1 MRLRQLLPVASLG
14 LLAALLAHT
23 ASYGSD
29 HVVGGS
35 HHVALEL
42 LALAGAGSFGMVVA
56 GLAWLGAGRHA
67 DGSVLAAAVRPLL
80 PSLASLLASATL
92 WFALIESIEPEH
104 VTQAPIPLIGL
115 CLFAAS
121 ALIALAAK
129 WFVAAV
135 AAMVALAIITL
146 AFAPRAASYR
156 RRFEHVSSAR
166 RTDFVYRRFARP
178 PPGVMLPV

>member
-1 MRLRQLLPVASLG
+1 MLPVASLG

-42 LALAGAGSFGMVVA
+42 LALAGAGAFAVVVA

-67 DGSVLAAAVRPLL
+67 DGSILAAAVRPLV
-80 PSLASLLASATL
+80 PSLGGLLASATL

-104 VTQAPIPLIGL
+104 VTQAPMLVIGL
-115 CLFAAS
+115 CLFAAC
-121 ALIALAAK
+121 ALIAFAAK

-135 AAMVALAIITL
+135 AAIVALTIISL

-156 RRFEHVSSAR
+156 RCFEHFSSAR
-166 RTDFVYRRFARP
+166 RIDFVYRRFARP
-178 PPGVMLPV
+178 PPALTLLPI